1 MARSRSSSHGLEGLV
16 RGRLTLGFTLL
27 VATLAA
33 APAAAQGPP
42 ATTIFGGYGWLHE
55 SGIGGSPSVNYG
67 KGWVVSVAQRMTPV
81 WLAIAGEAGGQY
93 RTTSAIETHSLY
105 GFLGGLR
112 IGLTRGSRLS
122 TFAQVLAGVERF
134 SSPGFSEAGF
144 AFQPGAGLDVAL
156 HKRVA
161 VRMQGDFR
169 LAHEEGVTFK
179 EARVAVGIV
188 VGLGR

>member
-1 MARSRSSSHGLEGLV
+1 M
-16 RGRLTLGFTLL
+16 RGRLTIGLTAL

-33 APAAAQGPP
+33 APAAAQQQPR
-42 ATTIFGGYGWLHE
+42 TTISGGYGWLRE
-55 SGIGGSPSVNYG
+55 SGIGGSPAVTYN
-67 KGWVVSVAQRMTPV
+67 KGWVVSFAQRITTV
-81 WLAIAGEAGGQY
+81 RLAIVGEAGGQY
-93 RTTSAIETHSLY
+93 RQASAIEGHSLY

-112 IGLTRGSRLS
+112 FALTHGSRVS

-144 AFQPGAGLDVAL
+144 AFQPGGGLDFAL

-161 VRMQGDFR
+161 IRVQGDFR
-169 LAHEEGVTFK
+169 LAHEEGVTFH
-179 EARVAVGIV
+179 EVRVAAGIV

>member
-1 MARSRSSSHGLEGLV
+1 MRGGLTIG
-16 RGRLTLGFTLL
+16 LTLLL
-27 VATLAA
+27 AMLPA
-33 APAAAQGPP
+33 APAAAQGQP
-42 ATTIFGGYGWLHE
+42 ATTISGAYGWLRE
-55 SGIGGSPSVNYG
+55 SGIGGNPSVSYN
-67 KGWVVSVAQRMTPV
+67 KGWVVSVAQRVTADR
-81 WLAIAGEAGGQY
+81 LAIAGEAGGQY

-112 IGLTRGSRLS
+112 FGLTRGSRLS

-161 VRMQGDFR
+161 VRVQGDFR
-169 LAHEEGVTFK
+169 MAHEEGVTFH
-179 EARVAVGIV
+179 EVRVAVGIV
-188 VGLGR
+188 VGVGHR

>member
-1 MARSRSSSHGLEGLV
+1 VRRLLTMGLTALI
-16 RGRLTLGFTLL
+16 
-27 VATLAA
+27 ATLSAP
-33 APAAAQGPP
+33 PAAAQGPP
-42 ATTIFGGYGWLHE
+42 ATTISGGYGWLRE
-55 SGIGGSPSVNYG
+55 SGIGGSPSVTYN
-67 KGWVVSVAQRMTPV
+67 KGWLVSVAQRISTGRI
-81 WLAIAGEAGGQY
+81 AIAGEVGGQY

-112 IGLTRGSRLS
+112 VELTRGSRLS

-144 AFQPGAGLDVAL
+144 AFQPGAGLDFAF

-161 VRMQGDFR
+161 LRVQGDFR
-169 LAHEEGVTFK
+169 VAHEEGVTFK